1 MRQDF
6 TVLAMFTSLVE
17 MKIVFTVFESIRVM
31 QRKVTDI
38 QDFRLVHI
46 VADLIFFVPVKK
58 MKGDNRKQE

>member
-46 VADLIFFVPVKK
+46 VADLIFFVSVKK

>member
-46 VADLIFFVPVKK
+46 VADLIFFVPVKE
-58 MKGDNRKQE
+58 MKWDNRKQE